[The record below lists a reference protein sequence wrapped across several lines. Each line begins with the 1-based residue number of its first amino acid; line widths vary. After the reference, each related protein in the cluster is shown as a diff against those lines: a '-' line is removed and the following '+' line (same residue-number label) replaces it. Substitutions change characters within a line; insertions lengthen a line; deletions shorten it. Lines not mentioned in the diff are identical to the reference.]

1 MSTTTVTIPQVE
13 VQLSVDQLIT
23 AAKQLDPGERA
34 KLARAL
40 AETDLDVEL
49 TRLMV
54 DLYSK
59 PPVDDI
65 SDEEI
70 LAEIQ
75 AVRQQN
81 T

>member
-23 AAKQLDPGERA
+23 AAKLLDPGERA
-34 KLARAL
+34 ELARAL

-75 AVRQQN
+75 AVRQQH

>member
-1 MSTTTVTIPQVE
+1 MSTTTVTIPQVG

-23 AAKQLDPGERA
+23 AAKQLDSGERA

-40 AETDLDVEL
+40 AETDLDLEL

-70 LAEIQ
+70 LDEIQ
-75 AVRQQN
+75 AVRQQH

>member
-70 LAEIQ
+70 QAEIQ

>member
-1 MSTTTVTIPQVE
+1 MGTTTVTIPQVE

>member
-13 VQLSVDQLIT
+13 VQLSVEQLIT
-23 AAKQLDPGERA
+23 AAKQLDSGERA

-40 AETDLDVEL
+40 AETDLDIEL
-49 TRLMV
+49 TQLMV

-59 PPVDDI
+59 PPIDDI

-75 AVRQQN
+75 AVRQH

>member
-70 LAEIQ
+70 LDEIQ
-75 AVRQQN
+75 AVRQQH

>member
-1 MSTTTVTIPQVE
+1 MSTTTVTIPQVG

-40 AETDLDVEL
+40 AETDLDLEL

-54 DLYSK
+54 DLYGK

-70 LAEIQ
+70 LDEIQ
-75 AVRQQN
+75 AVRQQH

>member
-1 MSTTTVTIPQVE
+1 MGTTTVTIPQVE

-75 AVRQQN
+75 ALRQQH

>member
-1 MSTTTVTIPQVE
+1 MGTTTVTIPQVE

-23 AAKQLDPGERA
+23 AAKQLDPVERA

>member
-75 AVRQQN
+75 AVRQQH